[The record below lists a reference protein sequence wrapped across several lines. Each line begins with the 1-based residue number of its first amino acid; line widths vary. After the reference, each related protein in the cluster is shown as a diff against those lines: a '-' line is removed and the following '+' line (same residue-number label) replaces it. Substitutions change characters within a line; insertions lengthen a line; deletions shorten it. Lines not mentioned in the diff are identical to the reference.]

1 MEKFFIESFDEWEEI
16 SDTVYV
22 FYGVVWRDSIKKILP
37 EDADTL
43 TIDTKHM
50 VVEFKSKDVY
60 VKHKI
65 QNLIFENGLRVDAP

>member
-22 FYGVVWRDSIKKILP
+22 FYGVVWRDCIKKVLP
-37 EDADTL
+37 DDTDTL
-43 TIDTKHM
+43 IIDTKNM